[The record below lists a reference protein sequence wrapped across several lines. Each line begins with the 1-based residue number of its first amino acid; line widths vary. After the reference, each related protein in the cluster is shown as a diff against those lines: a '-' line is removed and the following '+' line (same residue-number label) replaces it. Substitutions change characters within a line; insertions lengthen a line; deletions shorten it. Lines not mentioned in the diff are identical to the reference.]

1 MQGTIE
7 DWKSQDDTLKLPH
20 NPKQNG
26 LTYLWDFSAEE
37 AIHIMTSLEWTC
49 AIFLRD
55 PKQHTF

>member
-7 DWKSQDDTLKLPH
+7 DWKSQDNTLKLPH